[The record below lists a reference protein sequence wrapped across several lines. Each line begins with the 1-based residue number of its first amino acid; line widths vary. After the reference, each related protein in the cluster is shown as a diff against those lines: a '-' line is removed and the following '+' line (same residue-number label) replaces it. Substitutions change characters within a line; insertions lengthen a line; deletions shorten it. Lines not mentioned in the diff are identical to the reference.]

1 MAIIQSSRDTS
12 APIGDLNTTPLIDV
26 MLVLLVMMII
36 TLPKMTHAVKVDL
49 PQNCATADCNKTI
62 IKPINT
68 LAISASSRIYW
79 NNQEISADALT
90 EALSMSTRM
99 NPMPE
104 LRFMPD
110 ADAPYSTVN
119 KVLALTRG
127 SGIEEIGFVGN
138 ERYQRSF

>member
-1 MAIIQSSRDTS
+1 
-12 APIGDLNTTPLIDV
+12 
-26 MLVLLVMMII
+26 
-36 TLPKMTHAVKVDL
+36 
-49 PQNCATADCNKTI
+49 
-62 IKPINT
+62 
-68 LAISASSRIYW
+68 
-79 NNQEISADALT
+79 
-90 EALSMSTRM
+90 MSTRM